1 MRSED
6 RRRLLLGTAVTSLA
20 CAGSTRLRAAVG
32 PAFGPAFGPA
42 VAPAFGPAVGPA
54 VAPAVAPA
62 VSHLPRRPVWSRW
75 PRELWITR
83 PDAQESTRAVY
94 WADGAL
100 QLEGYRAINRI
111 FRDLQAGVERPI
123 SLQLLN
129 LNYVIQCAVAQRWSP
144 RPMVLLSGFRTPQ
157 TNRLVGGVEPSIHFS
172 GQADDYIYPGLSFE
186 DNLKLARLF
195 QVGGLGVYPDRG
207 SLHKDLGRS
216 RTWIEYGRAQAGAG
230 R

>member
-6 RRRLLLGTAVTSLA
+6 RRRLVLCTAVASLA
-20 CAGSTRLRAAVG
+20 SAGPAPLRAAVG
-32 PAFGPAFGPA
+32 T
-42 VAPAFGPAVGPA
+42 
-54 VAPAVAPA
+54 A
-62 VSHLPRRPVWSRW
+62 VSAAAGSASLRLASLQW

-94 WADGAL
+94 WADGVL
-100 QLEGYRAINRI
+100 QPAGYRAINRI
-111 FRDLQAGVERPI
+111 YRDLQAGVERPI

-129 LNYVIQCAVAQRWSP
+129 LNYVIQSAVAQRWSP

-157 TNRLVGGVEPSIHFS
+157 TNRRVGGVEPSVHFT
-172 GQADDYIYPGLSFE
+172 GQADDFIYAGLSFE
-186 DNLKLARLF
+186 DNLRLARLF

-216 RTWIEYGRAQAGAG
+216 RTWVEYGRSRLGSAG
-230 R
+230 

>member
-6 RRRLLLGTAVTSLA
+6 RRLLLCTAVAGLA
-20 CAGSTRLRAAVG
+20 SAGSAPLRAAVG
-32 PAFGPAFGPA
+32 AA
-42 VAPAFGPAVGPA
+42 VNAAVGNA
-54 VAPAVAPA
+54 SLRSASVQ
-62 VSHLPRRPVWSRW
+62 W

-83 PDAQESTRAVY
+83 PDAQESIRAIF
-94 WADGAL
+94 WADGVL
-100 QLEGYRAINRI
+100 QRDGYRAINRI
-111 FRDLQAGVERPI
+111 YRDLQAGIERPI

-157 TNRLVGGVEPSIHFS
+157 TNRRVGGVEPSIHFT
-172 GQADDYIYPGLSFE
+172 GEADDYIYAGLSFE
-186 DNLKLARLF
+186 DNVKVARLF

-216 RTWIEYGRAQAGAG
+216 RTWVEYGRQPTGAAG
-230 R
+230 